1 MHLQLTRGPVCLAA
15 TPTRA
20 HAAGVMTFSLLG
32 RCARTG
38 MTGGVMA
45 TSSIA
50 AAARVMF
57 GDPDLGVV
65 FVQAR
70 SDPRL
75 APVGVAALKS
85 GATADAAVV
94 AMAGAAGADV
104 GWRQLA
110 VVDRHGAAAGYTGE
124 LCMAPK
130 GEALGA
136 SCVAVGNAVVSERVL
151 TEMVAAFLRDPAA
164 PLPDRLLDGLA
175 AGIAAGGELYPLRS
189 GGLLVYKPGVP
200 FAWTNL
206 RVDCHEAPEAEL
218 RRIWKLWAPMA
229 DGYAQRTLDPANA
242 PPAAALEGH
251 PEPPR

>member
-1 MHLQLTRGPVCLAA
+1 
-15 TPTRA
+15 
-20 HAAGVMTFSLLG
+20 MTFSLLG

-94 AMAGAAGADV
+94 AMAGAAGAGTFCTGPNACGGGSTMPLV
-104 GWRQLA
+104 G
-110 VVDRHGAAAGYTGE
+110 
-124 LCMAPK
+124 
-130 GEALGA
+130 
-136 SCVAVGNAVVSERVL
+136 S
-151 TEMVAAFLRDPAA
+151 
-164 PLPDRLLDGLA
+164 
-175 AGIAAGGELYPLRS
+175 
-189 GGLLVYKPGVP
+189 
-200 FAWTNL
+200 
-206 RVDCHEAPEAEL
+206 
-218 RRIWKLWAPMA
+218 
-229 DGYAQRTLDPANA
+229 
-242 PPAAALEGH
+242 
-251 PEPPR
+251 